1 MEDTKR
7 PVFGAEAER
16 IGTRLDEATDEF
28 LKDGSLGLKPGKS
41 MQILVRRA
49 ILEPFLG
56 RQRSPLWPAAGDQE
70 LPGIADPTGSG
81 SAHSHGVGSPEIMC
95 SR

>member
-28 LKDGSLGLKPGKS
+28 LKDGELWIYKVNPGKAEFDKRFWS
-41 MQILVRRA
+41 HMGH
-49 ILEPFLG
+49 ET
-56 RQRSPLWPAAGDQE
+56 SPLWLAAGDQE
-70 LPGIADPTGSG
+70 LPGLADPPGSG
-81 SAHSHGVGSPEIMC
+81 SAHSHGAGSTEITR
-95 SR
+95 SG